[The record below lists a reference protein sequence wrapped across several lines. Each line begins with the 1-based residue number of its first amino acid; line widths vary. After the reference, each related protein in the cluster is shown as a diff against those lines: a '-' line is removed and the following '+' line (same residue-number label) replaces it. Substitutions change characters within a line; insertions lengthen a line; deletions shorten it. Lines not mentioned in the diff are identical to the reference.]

1 MFKFKLA
8 GDSEVIE
15 SKAIHSTILVG
26 ENEHIVHLGINIDKD
41 DYSYTIGY
49 IDDSLSDED
58 MELVETYIEKHK
70 REILDL
76 IRKSI

>member
-1 MFKFKLA
+1 MFNFKLT

-15 SKAIHSTILVG
+15 NKAIHSTVLIG

-49 IDDSLSDED
+49 IDDSLSDGD
-58 MELVETYIEKHK
+58 MELVKAYIEKHK

-76 IRKSI
+76 IRKLI